1 MACARLK
8 IKRDKGKASGFEFA
22 GGMRYT
28 AAEDAF
34 QRRYNFYSAL
44 EEDLK
49 KDSKYII
56 EGRSFN
62 IKEIE
67 NLLEGNQFT
76 LAADEDLQY

>member
-22 GGMRYT
+22 GGMRYM

-44 EEDLK
+44 EEDL
-49 KDSKYII
+49 DSKYII